1 MKVAVY
7 LRDEFT
13 DAHREQLAV
22 ILDGARLDRL
32 ADREEI
38 KAFFEEHGTQWRAVL
53 EARFAEYVQTDLEDL
68 I

>member
-13 DAHREQLAV
+13 ESHREQLAIV
-22 ILDGARLDRL
+22 NDGARLERL

-38 KAFFEEHGTQWRAVL
+38 KDFFMTHGMQWQAVL
-53 EARFAEYVQTDLEDL
+53 ETRFAEYVQQDLEDL
-68 I
+68 L

>member
-13 DAHREQLAV
+13 DAHREQIAIV
-22 ILDGARLDRL
+22 MDGARLDRL
-32 ADREEI
+32 ATREEI
-38 KAFFEEHGTQWRAVL
+38 KSFFETHGYQWGAVL
-53 EARFAEYVQTDLEDL
+53 EKQFAEYVQADLEDL

>member
-22 ILDGARLDRL
+22 VIDGARLDRL
-32 ADREEI
+32 ATRLEI
-38 KAFFEEHGTQWRAVL
+38 KEFFEQYGQQWKAVL
-53 EARFAEYVQTDLEDL
+53 EKQFAEYVREDLEDL

>member
-13 DAHREQLAV
+13 DAHREQIAV
-22 ILDGARLDRL
+22 VNDGARLERL
-32 ADREEI
+32 ASRDEI
-38 KAFFEEHGTQWRAVL
+38 KEFFETYGNQWKAVL
-53 EARFAEYVQTDLEDL
+53 ELEFAKYVQQDLEDL

>member
-13 DAHREQLAV
+13 DAHREQIAV
-22 ILDGARLDRL
+22 VIDGARLDRL
-32 ADREEI
+32 ATRDEI
-38 KAFFEEHGTQWRAVL
+38 KGFFETYGNQWKAVL
-53 EARFAEYVQTDLEDL
+53 EKQFSDYVQEDLEDL

>member
-22 ILDGARLDRL
+22 ILDDARLDRL
-32 ADREEI
+32 ATRDEI
-38 KAFFEEHGTQWRAVL
+38 KEFFETYGNQWRAVL
-53 EARFAEYVQTDLEDL
+53 EMQFAKYVEQDLEDL

>member
-13 DAHREQLAV
+13 DAHREQIAV
-22 ILDGARLDRL
+22 LVDEARLDRL
-32 ADREEI
+32 ATRDEI
-38 KAFFEEHGTQWRAVL
+38 KEFFEDAGNQWRAVL
-53 EARFAEYVQTDLEDL
+53 EMRYAKYIQADLEDL

>member
-13 DAHREQLAV
+13 DAHREQIAV
-22 ILDGARLDRL
+22 ILDGARMDRL
-32 ADREEI
+32 ATRDEI
-38 KAFFEEHGTQWRAVL
+38 KAFYEEHGNQWRAVL
-53 EARFAEYVQTDLEDL
+53 ELKFAEYVQQDLEDL

>member
-13 DAHREQLAV
+13 DANREQLAV
-22 ILDGARLDRL
+22 ILDGARLERL
-32 ADREEI
+32 ASRDEI
-38 KAFFEEHGTQWRAVL
+38 KEFFEQHGFQWREVL
-53 EARFAEYVQTDLEDL
+53 DMRYAEFIRSDMEDL

>member
-13 DAHREQLAV
+13 DANREQLAIV
-22 ILDGARLDRL
+22 LDGARLDRL
-32 ADREEI
+32 ATRQEI
-38 KAFFEEHGTQWRAVL
+38 KEFFEAHGYQWAAVL
-53 EARFAEYVQTDLEDL
+53 ETRFAEYVKDDLEDL

>member
-22 ILDGARLDRL
+22 VLDGARLDRL
-32 ADREEI
+32 ATREEI
-38 KAFFEEHGTQWRAVL
+38 KTFFEQHGFNWKAVL
-53 EARFAEYVQTDLEDL
+53 ELRFAEYVQQDLEDL

>member
-1 MKVAVY
+1 VKVAVY

-22 ILDGARLDRL
+22 VIDGARLDRL
-32 ADREEI
+32 ATRPEI
-38 KAFFEEHGTQWRAVL
+38 KEFFEQHGQQWKAVL
-53 EARFAEYVQTDLEDL
+53 EKQFAEYVQEDLEDL

>member
-13 DAHREQLAV
+13 DAHREQIAV
-22 ILDGARLDRL
+22 INDEARLDRL
-32 ADREEI
+32 ASRDEI
-38 KAFFEEHGTQWRAVL
+38 KEFFETHGNQWRAVL
-53 EARFAEYVQTDLEDL
+53 EMQFAKYVEKDLEDL

>member
-13 DAHREQLAV
+13 DAHREQIAV
-22 ILDGARLDRL
+22 INDEARLDRL
-32 ADREEI
+32 ATRDEI
-38 KAFFEEHGTQWRAVL
+38 KEFFETHGNQWKAVL
-53 EARFAEYVQTDLEDL
+53 EMQFAVYVQQDLEDL

>member
-22 ILDGARLDRL
+22 ILDDARLDRL
-32 ADREEI
+32 ATREEI
-38 KAFFEEHGTQWRAVL
+38 KEFFETHGNQWRAVL
-53 EARFAEYVQTDLEDL
+53 EMQFAKYVQSDLEDL

>member
-22 ILDGARLDRL
+22 ILDEARLDRL
-32 ADREEI
+32 ATRDEI
-38 KAFFEEHGTQWRAVL
+38 KEFFETYGNQWRAVL
-53 EARFAEYVQTDLEDL
+53 EMEFAKYVQQDLEDL

>member
-13 DAHREQLAV
+13 DAHREQIAV
-22 ILDGARLDRL
+22 INDGARLDRL
-32 ADREEI
+32 ASRDEI
-38 KAFFEEHGTQWRAVL
+38 KEFFETHGNQWRAVL
-53 EARFAEYVQTDLEDL
+53 EMEFAKYVQADLEDL

>member
-13 DAHREQLAV
+13 DAHREQIAV
-22 ILDGARLDRL
+22 IIDDARLDRL
-32 ADREEI
+32 ATRDEI
-38 KAFFEEHGTQWRAVL
+38 KEFFEQHGTQWRAVL
-53 EARFAEYVQTDLEDL
+53 EMQFAKYVQQDLEDL

>member
-13 DAHREQLAV
+13 DAHREQIAV
-22 ILDGARLDRL
+22 VIDGARLDRL
-32 ADREEI
+32 ASREEI
-38 KAFFEEHGTQWRAVL
+38 KTFFEQHGHDWKAVL
-53 EARFAEYVQTDLEDL
+53 EKQFAEYVQHDLEDL

>member
-13 DAHREQLAV
+13 DAHREQIAIV
-22 ILDGARLDRL
+22 NDGARLDRL
-32 ADREEI
+32 ATRGEI
-38 KAFFEEHGTQWRAVL
+38 KAFFEAYGQQWAAIL
-53 EARFAEYVQTDLEDL
+53 ESQFAEYVQQDLEDL

>member
-22 ILDGARLDRL
+22 VLDGARLDRL
-32 ADREEI
+32 ATRDEI
-38 KAFFEEHGTQWRAVL
+38 KDFFETYGNQWRAVL
-53 EARFAEYVQTDLEDL
+53 EMEFSKYVQQDLEDL

>member
-13 DAHREQLAV
+13 DAHREQIAV
-22 ILDGARLDRL
+22 INDEARLDRL
-32 ADREEI
+32 ASRDEI
-38 KAFFEEHGTQWRAVL
+38 KEFFETHGNQWRAVL
-53 EARFAEYVQTDLEDL
+53 EMEFAKYVQQDLEDL

>member
-22 ILDGARLDRL
+22 ILDEARLDRL
-32 ADREEI
+32 ATRDEI
-38 KAFFEEHGTQWRAVL
+38 KEFFETYGNQWRAVL
-53 EARFAEYVQTDLEDL
+53 EMQFAKYVEQDLEDL

>member
-22 ILDGARLDRL
+22 VNDGARLERL
-32 ADREEI
+32 ASRDEI
-38 KAFFEEHGTQWRAVL
+38 KEFFETYGNQWKAVL
-53 EARFAEYVQTDLEDL
+53 ELEFTKYVQQDLEDL